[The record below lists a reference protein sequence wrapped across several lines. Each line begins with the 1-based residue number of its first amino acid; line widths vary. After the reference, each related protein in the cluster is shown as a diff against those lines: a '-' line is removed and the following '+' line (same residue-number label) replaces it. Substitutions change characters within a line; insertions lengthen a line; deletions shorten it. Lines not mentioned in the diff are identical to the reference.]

1 MKSNAIKFNGELLRL
16 AYWTNRKTN
25 AINLT
30 HLFNPVLFHFDSTY
44 AASTFTGTGSL
55 IADESAAIYQVVK
68 GKIDESRNELSHLEE
83 AVKEQM
89 ATPKKKKKKGGS
101 AKAATSPA
109 SSTAAEF
116 EIPED
121 FNLDIDSDSD

>member
-1 MKSNAIKFNGELLRL
+1 MVSYFDWYIVLDKQIVYA
-16 AYWTNRKTN
+16 A
-25 AINLT
+25 NLIQT
-30 HLFNPVLFHFDSTY
+30 FILILFYCDSTH
-44 AASTFTGTGSL
+44 AASTFTGSGSL
-55 IADESAAIYQVVK
+55 IADEGSAIYQVVK
-68 GKIDESRNELSHLEE
+68 GKIDESRNELSHLED

-89 ATPKKKKKKGGS
+89 ATPKKKKKKGGG

-121 FNLDIDSDSD
+121 FNLDIDSDSDGM